1 MQYASTVT
9 LSSKVM
15 EGVRFTIARMSFGR
29 RIELTRRI
37 RELGRKLEY
46 LEAGEDLKE
55 KIEAGEDLKEKI
67 EATLLTQEVERLYL
81 EWGLRGIEGLE
92 IDGRPATPETV
103 IAEGPEELCREIV
116 AAIRSESWK
125 RPGAARGAPRRRG
138 PGTGPSGR
146 GRELR

>member
-1 MQYASTVT
+1 MTKFSSPSDKAMQYASTVT

-46 LEAGEDLKE
+46 L
-55 KIEAGEDLKEKI
+55 EAGEDLKEKI

-116 AAIRSESWK
+116 AAIRSECGLSEEERK
-125 RPGAARGAPRRRG
+125 N
-138 PGTGPSGR
+138 
-146 GRELR
+146 

>member
-46 LEAGEDLKE
+46 L
-55 KIEAGEDLKEKI
+55 EAGEDLKEKI

-116 AAIRSESWK
+116 AAIRSECGLSEEERK
-125 RPGAARGAPRRRG
+125 N
-138 PGTGPSGR
+138 
-146 GRELR
+146 